1 MAYDLI
7 NLKTSGID
15 IRKDLYQNIILTGGS
30 TLIKGF
36 HERFVKEFQ
45 KILDE
50 KKNIS
55 KLVTKIDNPK
65 YGAYV
70 GASVITT
77 LSNYGYST
85 YLMKHKYDN
94 EGKGVIYK
102 HNFQKLAKIK
112 KDDDDDDD
120 EEN

>member
-1 MAYDLI
+1 LI
-7 NLKTSGID
+7 KI
-15 IRKDLYQNIILTGGS
+15 GGT

-55 KLVTKIDNPK
+55 KIVTKIDNPK

-85 YLMKHKYDN
+85 YLMKHKYDS
-94 EGKGVIYK
+94 EGKGVCHK
-102 HNFQKLAKIK
+102 HNFQKLVKVK
-112 KDDDDDDD
+112 KNDDDDDDD
-120 EEN
+120 DLEE